1 MPWLIFAI
9 LAYFFF
15 AISVFIDRFLM
26 KGPLKS
32 PFAYAFYAGV
42 LTSSAVFLL
51 FLDLVFDFF
60 EPVSVTTITLGLLA
74 GFFAVW
80 TLLVWFTLVLKEEV
94 SRASPTVGAIQPIFI
109 VGISLLFFLKQA
121 LPSLNEL
128 SAFVLF
134 LIGSVIIMQKPGEFP
149 LLKNHTALFILSA
162 FYFAFSWVM
171 LKTIF
176 LLTNFWTALFL
187 LGAGAVIGTAALL
200 VFPETRSDLAK
211 KGLPIQKRV
220 FLPFLI
226 GRVTGALGA
235 IFQLVAIRFATITQ
249 LPLIGALTGI
259 QFLFLYVIL
268 FFFIGRFPQMEEQMT
283 GKAFFQKLGGV
294 AIIGLGFLALT
305 FG

>member
-1 MPWLIFAI
+1 MLWLIFAI

-15 AISVFIDRFLM
+15 AISIFVDRFLM

-42 LTSSAVFLL
+42 LTSSAILFLL
-51 FLDLVFDFF
+51 LDFVFDFL
-60 EPVSVTTITLGLLA
+60 EPVSLPTIIFGALT
-74 GFFAVW
+74 GFFSVW
-80 TLLVWFTLVLKEEV
+80 TLLVWFMLVSKEEV
-94 SRASPTVGAIQPIFI
+94 SRASPAVGAIQPIFI

-134 LIGSVIIMQKPGEFP
+134 LIGSVIIMKKPGEFP

-162 FYFAFSWVM
+162 FYFAFTLVM

-235 IFQLVAIRFATITQ
+235 IFQLVAIFFATVPQ
-249 LPLIGALTGI
+249 VPLISAIAGI
-259 QFLFLYVIL
+259 QFIFLYLLL
-268 FFFIGRFPQMEEQMT
+268 FFFIGRFPEMEEQMI
-283 GKAFFQKLGGV
+283 GKAFFQKLGGL
-294 AIIGLGFLALT
+294 AIIGLGFLALA